1 MAFGFVIVKLRVVV
15 PPTGMV
21 AAPKLFVIVGGLRT
35 VKLAVPA
42 LPVPPSGELAV
53 TELLT
58 TPAVIPVTFT
68 ENVQESPALR
78 FAPARLIVVEPATAV
93 VVPPSQVP
101 ATGGLATCKPPV
113 NVSVKLMPVKAP
125 VEFGFVTVKLK
136 VVVPP
141 AGMVAAPKLFVIV
154 GGLST
159 VKLAVPAV
167 PVPPS
172 GELAVTELLTRP
184 AVVPITFT
192 ENVQCAPEL
201 RVAPARLIEVDPATA
216 VMVPPS
222 QVPVITLGVETTS
235 PPVKVSVKL
244 MPVKVPDEFGFETSK
259 FKVVVPPTGIVAAPK
274 LFVIAGGPS
283 TVKLAVDVLPPALD
297 ATVTELLITPAV
309 FPVTLTENVQLP
321 EPASVAPARVTLVD
335 PATAVMVPPSQ
346 VPVTTVGVDTT
357 RPPVN
362 VSVKPIAVKLVDVFG
377 FVMVKLKVVL
387 PPTGMLAG
395 PKVLVMFAF
404 AAIAGLMNAE
414 PTSAANSSGKCF
426 NIRFSSLTTLGRS
439 LARRAVQ
446 VCSRP

>member
-1 MAFGFVIVKLRVVV
+1 
-15 PPTGMV
+15 
-21 AAPKLFVIVGGLRT
+21 
-35 VKLAVPA
+35 
-42 LPVPPSGELAV
+42 LAV

-68 ENVQESPALR
+68 ENVQCAPAFR
-78 FAPARLIVVEPATAV
+78 DAPARLIVVDPATAV
-93 VVPPSQVP
+93 TVPLSQVP

-125 VEFGFVTVKLK
+125 DEFGFVTVKLN

-141 AGMVAAPKLFVIV
+141 TGMVAAPKLFVIV
-154 GGLST
+154 GG
-159 VKLAVPAV
+159 
-167 PVPPS
+167 
-172 GELAVTELLTRP
+172 
-184 AVVPITFT
+184 
-192 ENVQCAPEL
+192 
-201 RVAPARLIEVDPATA
+201 
-216 VMVPPS
+216 
-222 QVPVITLGVETTS
+222 
-235 PPVKVSVKL
+235 
-244 MPVKVPDEFGFETSK
+244 
-259 FKVVVPPTGIVAAPK
+259 
-274 LFVIAGGPS
+274 PS
-283 TVKLAVDVLPPALD
+283 TVKLAVDVLPVPALEE
-297 ATVTELLITPAV
+297 TVTELLIAPAV
-309 FPVTLTENVQLP
+309 FPVTLTENVQLTP
-321 EPASVAPARVTLVD
+321 AASVAPARVTEDD
-335 PATAVMVPPSQ
+335 PAVAVMVPPSQ
-346 VPVTTVGVDTT
+346 LPVIALGVDTT